1 MLARLLAGESCA
13 LVTDAGMPAIS
24 DPGEELVAQ
33 CAQEEIPVVS
43 IPGPCALVTALAVSG
58 LPTGRFTFEGFL
70 AMNKKN
76 RRAHLESLRE
86 EERTMIFY
94 EAPHKLSATLADLAE
109 VFGAERPVSLCREL
123 TKLHEE
129 VWRTTLG
136 EAADRYARESPR
148 GEFVLV
154 VRGAAH
160 VQRQATLEDGAARVE
175 ELRAAGCS
183 LRDAARQAAA
193 ELGLSRKQL
202 YDQAVDGQEK

>member
-1 MLARLLAGESCA
+1 
-13 LVTDAGMPAIS
+13 MP
-24 DPGEELVAQ
+24 PGRSQGHRAPEW
-33 CAQEEIPVVS
+33 IPLEFP
-43 IPGPCALVTALAVSG
+43 PG
-58 LPTGRFTFEGFL
+58 
-70 AMNKKN
+70 
-76 RRAHLESLRE
+76 
-86 EERTMIFY
+86 
-94 EAPHKLSATLADLAE
+94 
-109 VFGAERPVSLCREL
+109 
-123 TKLHEE
+123 
-129 VWRTTLG
+129 RTTLG

>member
-1 MLARLLAGESCA
+1 
-13 LVTDAGMPAIS
+13 
-24 DPGEELVAQ
+24 
-33 CAQEEIPVVS
+33 
-43 IPGPCALVTALAVSG
+43 
-58 LPTGRFTFEGFL
+58 
-70 AMNKKN
+70 
-76 RRAHLESLRE
+76 
-86 EERTMIFY
+86 MIFY